1 VNAHVNLLPI
11 AIQKARRLRRRRR
24 FWIGLCVLVA
34 AIQAGSVLIANER
47 AREVRFRKQQTAQA
61 RASLVQKRKERDDTR
76 AKAQELTREISA
88 AERLREKHLW
98 SRWFGSLSLMMS
110 PRIVLTEMRTD
121 PAGPVDVAGLVQHE
135 IRPAAAEN
143 PAADSLRRLPE
154 VREVRDLFAR
164 QNLKAGRSGSPDDSA
179 KDGID
184 SDPVADFLHTH
195 ELQATF
201 QDGREVVALINRQ
214 VIRTGQA
221 VDGFELVKVEPF
233 RAIFRQQDLQAVLD
247 LRLHPPG
254 PKTQSGSVSPGTSPA
269 NP

>member
-1 VNAHVNLLPI
+1 MYCLQGHHGLGIICVPAFARTFDPI
-11 AIQKARRLRRRRR
+11 WHHPALRSHRDKPPRWPAIAPR
-24 FWIGLCVLVA
+24 
-34 AIQAGSVLIANER
+34 AG
-47 AREVRFRKQQTAQA
+47 QTRSRTCAC
-61 RASLVQKRKERDDTR
+61 
-76 AKAQELTREISA
+76 SA

-110 PRIVLTEMRTD
+110 PRIVLTE
-121 PAGPVDVAGLVQHE
+121 
-135 IRPAAAEN
+135 N
-143 PAADSLRRLPE
+143 PATDSLRRLPE

-164 QNLKAGRSGSPDDSA
+164 QNLKTGRSGSPDGSA
-179 KDGID
+179 KDGSD
-184 SDPVADFLHTH
+184 SDPVAEFLHTH

-214 VIRTGQA
+214 VVRTGQA

-233 RAIFRQQDLQAVLD
+233 RAIFRQRDLQAVLD
-247 LRLHPPG
+247 LRLQPPG